1 MEELI
6 EQTQLEI
13 LRQDQ
18 TLEAMSSER
27 AQLEA
32 SLGADDP
39 NTLATDFNSTVC
51 GRYIDSRSQVS
62 ESGSGEVLNRSADCG
77 SFSKEST
84 DKEKWLSDQRAWID
98 EGRQFITDSLAFY
111 QKYAPGNGDHFTTVY
126 KKAAEKKKELETT
139 VEQYGVMVDEK
150 RFGTQWVN
158 EIREIVQ
165 LKSTL
170 GELKDIVEEKKK
182 VYEHEVAIRD

>member
-6 EQTQLEI
+6 EQAQLEI

-18 TLEAMSSER
+18 TLEAMSLER

-39 NTLATDFNSTVC
+39 NSLTDFNSTVC
-51 GRYIDSRSQVS
+51 GRHIDSRNQVS
-62 ESGSGEVLNRSADCG
+62 ESGSGELLNRSADCG
-77 SFSKEST
+77 SFSKDST
-84 DKEKWLSDQRAWID
+84 DKEKWLSDQRAWVD
-98 EGRQFITDSLAFY
+98 EGRQFVTDSLTFY
-111 QKYAPGNGDHFTTVY
+111 HKYAPGNGDHFSTVY

-139 VEQYGVMVDEK
+139 VEQYSVMVDEK

-170 GELKDIVEEKKK
+170 TELKDIVEEKKK